1 MELDDRLLL
10 VGCGKMGGALLRG
23 WLERGL
29 DPGKVTV
36 VEPGAEA
43 RNEVGALGLAAVAGL
58 DEVHDGLQPAFV
70 VFAVKPQMMDAVLPD
85 CRRFAAPGVAFLS
98 IAAGTTIAT
107 FESALG
113 GESAVIRVMPN
124 TPAAVGRGMSVLCA
138 NAGVS
143 KSQKSIAGG
152 LMAAVGEI
160 AWIDDE
166 AQMDAVT
173 GVSGSGPA
181 YVFLLIETMAEAGV
195 EAGLPRDLATQL
207 ARVTVA
213 GAGELARQS
222 GEPADQL
229 RRNVT
234 SPGGTTAAALEVLM
248 ADGGLPDL
256 MKRAVAAAAKRGRE
270 LGA

>member
-1 MELDDRLLL
+1 MELDGRLLL
-10 VGCGKMGGALLRG
+10 IGCGKMGGALLRG

-29 DPGKVTV
+29 APDKVTV
-36 VEPGAEA
+36 VEPGAGA
-43 RNEVGALGLAAVAGL
+43 RAEVAALGVAAVAGL
-58 DEVHDGLQPAFV
+58 DEAEATPPPAFV
-70 VFAVKPQMMDAVLPD
+70 VLAVKPQMMAGVLPS
-85 CRRFAAPGVAFLS
+85 CRRFAAPGTAFLS
-98 IAAGTTIAT
+98 IAAGTTIAS
-107 FESALG
+107 FEAALG
-113 GESAVIRVMPN
+113 GGAAVIRVMPN

-138 NAGVS
+138 NPGVEETQKAVAG
-143 KSQKSIAGG
+143 A
-152 LMAAVGEI
+152 LMAAVGEV

-166 AQMDAVT
+166 ALMDAVT

-181 YVFLLIETMAEAGV
+181 YVFLLIEALAEAGV
-195 EAGLPRDLATQL
+195 EAGLPRDLAAQL
-207 ARVTVA
+207 ARATVA

-222 GEPADQL
+222 EESAAEL

-248 ADGGLPDL
+248 ASGGLCDL

>member
-23 WLERGL
+23 WSERGL
-29 DPGKVTV
+29 EPDKVTV

-43 RNEVGALGLAAVAGL
+43 RNDVSELGLAAVADLG
-58 DEVHDGLQPAFV
+58 EVEAGLQPAFV
-70 VFAVKPQMMDAVLPD
+70 VLAVKPQMMDAVLPD
-85 CRRFAAPGVAFLS
+85 CRRFAGPGVAFIS
-98 IAAGTTIAT
+98 IAAGTTLAT

-124 TPAAVGRGMSVLCA
+124 TPAAVGQGMSVLCA
-138 NAGVS
+138 NARVT
-143 KSQKSIAGG
+143 KSQKTVAGG
-152 LMAAVGEI
+152 LMAAVGET

-195 EAGLPRDLATQL
+195 EAGLPRELATQL
-207 ARVTVA
+207 ARATVA

-222 GEPADQL
+222 EEPAEQL

>member
-29 DPGKVTV
+29 EPDKVTV

-43 RNEVGALGLAAVAGL
+43 RNDVSSLGLAAVAGL
-58 DEVHDGLQPAFV
+58 GQVEAGLQPAFV
-70 VFAVKPQMMDAVLPD
+70 VLAVKPQMMDAVLPD

-98 IAAGTTIAT
+98 IAAGTTLAT
-107 FESALG
+107 IESALG

-138 NAGVS
+138 NAKVT
-143 KSQKSIAGG
+143 KSQKTVAGG
-152 LMAAVGEI
+152 LMAAVGET

-195 EAGLPRDLATQL
+195 EAGLPRELATQL
-207 ARVTVA
+207 ARATVV

-222 GEPADQL
+222 EEPAEQL